1 MNTGSSIAKLAL
13 AAVIGLSAVALSG
26 AAAEAR
32 VRHSHHQEQ
41 ANVANDDGW
50 RDTRSR
56 GWDNTCFNLPYLSAQ
71 FACDAR

>member
-1 MNTGSSIAKLAL
+1 MKTKSHIAKLAL
-13 AAVIGLSAVALSG
+13 AAVIGFSAVAVSG
-26 AAAEAR
+26 AGADAR
-32 VRHSHHQEQ
+32 TRYSHRQEM
-41 ANVANDDGW
+41 ANGQNNDGW